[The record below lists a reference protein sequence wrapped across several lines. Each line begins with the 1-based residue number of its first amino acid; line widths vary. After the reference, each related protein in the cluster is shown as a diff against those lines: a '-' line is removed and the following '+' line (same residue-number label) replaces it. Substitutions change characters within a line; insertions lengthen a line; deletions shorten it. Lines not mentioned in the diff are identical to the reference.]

1 MREGKKPMAVS
12 EKYMLT
18 IKEAAEY
25 FNIGIKKMRRLAE
38 DNKGEFAIYMGNRY
52 LVIRERFEQYIVNLS
67 RGGED
72 EEEWKIQVQEWKY
85 SYTDGGN
92 WLFCA

>member
-1 MREGKKPMAVS
+1 MREGRKPMPGA

-38 DNKGEFAIYMGNRY
+38 DNEGEFAIYMGNRY
-52 LVIRERFEQYIVNLS
+52 LVIRERFETYIVNLS
-67 RGGED
+67 CGGED
-72 EEEWKIQVQEWKY
+72 EEE
-85 SYTDGGN
+85 
-92 WLFCA
+92 

>member
-18 IKEAAEY
+18 IDEAAEY

-38 DNKGEFAIYMGNRY
+38 DNEGEFAISMGNRY

-72 EEEWKIQVQEWKY
+72 EEE
-85 SYTDGGN
+85 
-92 WLFCA
+92 

>member
-1 MREGKKPMAVS
+1 MVSKERKEGGFKREGRKPMPVS

-38 DNKGEFAIYMGNRY
+38 DNEGEFAIYMGNRY
-52 LVIRERFEQYIVNLS
+52 LVIRERFETYIVNLS
-67 RGGED
+67 CGGED
-72 EEEWKIQVQEWKY
+72 EEE
-85 SYTDGGN
+85 
-92 WLFCA
+92 